1 MTAPD
6 PTTPNDTPNMI
17 GSQPTESADD
27 VTGLTAQVTAPGAL
41 ATVVTV
47 VQRTMNSADQV
58 PKSVGLIYWHPV
70 SDNFT
75 WYGVVDGGS
84 TP

>member
-1 MTAPD
+1 
-6 PTTPNDTPNMI
+6 
-17 GSQPTESADD
+17 
-27 VTGLTAQVTAPGAL
+27 L